1 MSGGMGGFGVAGVGA
16 ERAITE
22 SEILWGAD
30 QARNAALW
38 QSAVISGT
46 ARDDAN
52 TNQTHLL
59 RPGLLLG
66 KLTSTGEYEEWDAD
80 VATGTQNIAGVL
92 DCEMRMTDYEAANQD
107 RMFRV
112 LVGRAPLKSRRL
124 LIQGA
129 AFIGH
134 VDEFLAR
141 RQLHAAGFVLDD
153 DPFGYLA
160 GQGSRVSLETA
171 TTDSLTASQNGMT
184 LFYNNAASVTVTLPA
199 AQPGLEF
206 EVVRTADEEFIVV
219 SPTADNVIVGND
231 LSADGV
237 TLTTAGEQIGGRWRL
252 RSVYLDT
259 TVKWLIEGP
268 VCPFGTG
275 TATLTYSIQTA

>member
-1 MSGGMGGFGVAGVGA
+1 
-16 ERAITE
+16 
-22 SEILWGAD
+22 
-30 QARNAALW
+30 
-38 QSAVISGT
+38 
-46 ARDDAN
+46 
-52 TNQTHLL
+52 
-59 RPGLLLG
+59 
-66 KLTSTGEYEEWDAD
+66 
-80 VATGTQNIAGVL
+80 
-92 DCEMRMTDYEAANQD
+92 
-107 RMFRV
+107 
-112 LVGRAPLKSRRL
+112 
-124 LIQGA
+124 
-129 AFIGH
+129 
-134 VDEFLAR
+134 
-141 RQLHAAGFVLDD
+141 
-153 DPFGYLA
+153 
-160 GQGSRVSLETA
+160 
-171 TTDSLTASQNGMT
+171 

>member
-1 MSGGMGGFGVAGVGA
+1 M
-16 ERAITE
+16 
-22 SEILWGAD
+22 WGSD

-52 TNQTHLL
+52 TNFTHVL
-59 RPGLLLG
+59 RPGLIMG
-66 KLTSTGEYEEWDAD
+66 KLDSGGEYEEWDGD

-92 DCEMRMTDYEAANQD
+92 DTELRTLDFDAANAD
-107 RMFRV
+107 RVFRL
-112 LVGRAPLKSRRL
+112 LVARAPLKSRKL

-134 VDEFLAR
+134 VDEYLAR
-141 RQLHAAGFVLDD
+141 MQLHQAGFVLDD
-153 DPFGYLA
+153 DPCGYLSGLVDRYA
-160 GQGSRVSLETA
+160 LVTG
-171 TTDSLTASQNGMT
+171 TTDTLTEAENGTT

-199 AQPGLEF
+199 AKPGLRYELC
-206 EVVRTADEEFIVV
+206 RAADEEFVFV

-237 TLTTAGEQIGGRWRL
+237 TATTASEQIGVRWRL
-252 RSVYLDT
+252 RSVYVGT
-259 TVKWLIEGP
+259 TVKWLVEGP
-268 VCPFGTG
+268 LCPFATG
-275 TATLTYSIQTA
+275 LNTPTYAINT

>member
-1 MSGGMGGFGVAGVGA
+1 MSGGMGGFGVAGIGA
-16 ERAITE
+16 ERTVTE

-38 QSAVISGT
+38 KSAVISGT

-52 TNQTHLL
+52 SPATIL

-66 KLTSTGEYEEWDAD
+66 KLTSGGEYEEWDAD
-80 VATGTQNIAGVL
+80 VATGTQDIAGIL
-92 DCEMRMTDYEAANQD
+92 DTELRAQDYDATNQD

-112 LVGRAPLKSRRL
+112 LVGRAPVKARKL

-134 VDEFLAR
+134 VDEYLAR
-141 RQLHAAGFVLDD
+141 RQLVAAGFVFDD
-153 DPFGYLA
+153 DPFGYKA
-160 GQGSRVSLETA
+160 GQGNRVAHVTGTS
-171 TTDSLTASQNGMT
+171 DSLTADENGTT

-199 AQPGLEF
+199 AQPGLEY
-206 EVVRTADEEFIVV
+206 EIVRVGDEELVIV

-231 LSADGV
+231 LTADGV
-237 TLTTAGEQIGGRWRL
+237 TVTAAGEHLGARFRV
-252 RSVYLDT
+252 RSVYVST
-259 TVKWLIEGP
+259 TIKWLIEGP
-268 VCPFGTG
+268 LTLFGTG
-275 TATLTYSIQTA
+275 TATITYAINT